1 MRSTRACVLS
11 SLVALCLVSAEA
23 LAQGASTP
31 AASGLQTGPAT
42 VPVHWSKNKYP
53 SSIPDGEA
61 YYLVE
66 KGDTLWDLSQ
76 RFLGNP
82 FLWPQIW
89 NENKY
94 IADAHWIYPGDPIL
108 IPKIGLVSQT
118 AGQPGEGGLGEEQ
131 EGEGAEGAE
140 GAGGAEGSSLY
151 AVTEENTIQ
160 CAPYITRDKED
171 ESLQIIGSEAGST
184 RVSFAER
191 DILYIGKG
199 TSSGVKAGDVFAFHR
214 RVYPVKHPVTGKTL
228 GEKVEVSGWGRVILA
243 QENASTVVVEH
254 ACADI
259 HAGEYL
265 KAFEKA
271 TVPLTLRR
279 PAADRLTPATGKV
292 QGYVVDIG
300 DDAMIAGTGQILTID
315 LGSDSGIAPG
325 NVLAVYKV
333 MYPSVPTPRNVLG
346 EIVVIATRDK
356 TSTAKVLE
364 SNDAI
369 MDGDQVE
376 LR

>member
-1 MRSTRACVLS
+1 VRSTRAAILS
-11 SLVALCLVSAEA
+11 SLVALCLAGA
-23 LAQGASTP
+23 DARAQGASTP
-31 AASGLQTGPAT
+31 STSGLQAGPAT

-53 SSIPDGEA
+53 SSIPDGAA

-94 IADAHWIYPGDPIL
+94 IADAHWIYPGDPI
-108 IPKIGLVSQT
+108 IVPKVGLVSET
-118 AGQPGEGGLGEEQ
+118 AGEPGEGGLGEE
-131 EGEGAEGAE
+131 GEGEGAE
-140 GAGGAEGSSLY
+140 GAGGAGGEGSSLY

-160 CAPYITRDKED
+160 CAAYVTREKED
-171 ESLQIIGSEAGST
+171 ESLQIIGSEGGAT
-184 RVSFAER
+184 RIAFGER
-191 DILYIGKG
+191 EILYLGKG
-199 TSSGVKAGDVFAFHR
+199 TSSGIKAGDVFTFHR
-214 RVYPVKHPVTGKTL
+214 PLYPVKHPVTGKNL
-228 GEKVEVSGWGRVILA
+228 GEKVEVTGWGRVVLA
-243 QENASTVVVEH
+243 QENASTIVVEH
-254 ACADI
+254 ACIDI
-259 HAGEYL
+259 HAGDYL
-265 KAFEKA
+265 KTFEKA

-279 PAADRLTPATGKV
+279 DAPDRLTPATGKV
-292 QGYVVDIG
+292 QGYIVDIG
-300 DDAMIAGTGQILTID
+300 EDAMIAATGQLVTID

-325 NVLAVYKV
+325 STLVVYKV

-346 EIVVIATRDK
+346 EIVVIATRDR
-356 TSTAKVLE
+356 TATAKILS

-369 MDGDQVE
+369 MNGDQVE